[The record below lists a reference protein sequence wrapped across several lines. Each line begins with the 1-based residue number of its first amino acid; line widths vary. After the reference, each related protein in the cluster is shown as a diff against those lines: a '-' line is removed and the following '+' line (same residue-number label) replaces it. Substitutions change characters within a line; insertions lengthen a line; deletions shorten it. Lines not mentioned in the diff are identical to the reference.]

1 MMRTAGLLILSGLL
15 FLSATGCR
23 TVTGKSLGQH
33 VDDATTTA
41 SVKTKLVTQ
50 RIKNAVQ
57 VGVDTRYGVVYLEG
71 TVPDAETS
79 ARAEQI
85 ARSAKGVRDVVNQLW
100 IRPNMQASAPAPAPA
115 AAPAAAPQPA
125 ALPAV
130 TAPAPAPAPAV
141 SPVPVPVAAPVP
153 AVAMPAA
160 KMERDYYT
168 THLST
173 YGQVTGIDR
182 AQGRVMVRT
191 PDGDFNF
198 NMPGP
203 DLTTVSEGDRVQFTL
218 GLRRLR

>member
-1 MMRTAGLLILSGLL
+1 MTRTAGFLILAGLML
-15 FLSATGCR
+15 LSTTGCR
-23 TVTGKSLGQH
+23 SVTGKSLGQH
-33 VDDATTTA
+33 IDDATTTA

-50 RIKNAVQ
+50 RMRNAVQ

-71 TVPDAETS
+71 TVPDPATS
-79 ARAEQI
+79 AQAEQI

-100 IRPNMQASAPAPAPA
+100 IRPGMQASTAPAAVAPAPASS
-115 AAPAAAPQPA
+115 PQPA

-130 TAPAPAPAPAV
+130 TAPAKAPATSTMAAPAAV
-141 SPVPVPVAAPVP
+141 QPVAAQ
-153 AVAMPAA
+153 VAKP
-160 KMERDYYT
+160 ERDYYT

-173 YGQVTGIDR
+173 FGQVTGVDR
-182 AQGRVMVRT
+182 THGRVMVQT

-218 GLRRLR
+218 GLRRLK